1 MTTQRTTKAKEKA
14 RSRMR
19 EPEPSIFDAPADMRL
34 ETIVVD
40 ANQLYEF
47 LALGVVTPPRYRS
60 WRRWRTFIGDDGGW
74 RALGSAD
81 GVVQAVVDTGRP
93 VVLSF
98 ASPPLDASGILP
110 VSCLKSVTV
119 SSPEEMDDLSPRLR
133 KDDFFPVAAGVT
145 VDGDLSI
152 DRMEEAS
159 TPEVDAELSDR
170 LGRADRVVGGLA
182 GLLALFEGSKQVL
195 EVFSPFVSAGEA
207 VPPEYSV
214 SEADRFESG
223 LGTLIDLSAKKTS
236 GLLAALQAHY
246 VEGALDRSAALPAIC
261 ELLAGRAN
269 LDGWR
274 GVIQEIF
281 AGNREAEA
289 SMVADPGRDG
299 EDLLLRVLALILV
312 RLPNQMTVDD
322 LAAAASN
329 SDFPIGRRVA
339 CVAAGVVGWCQGL
352 EAQRMVKQSAFRDF
366 LCGLLAD
373 GIAARPG
380 LWSGARL
387 AESESTHAQKLIL
400 SEGDIEIVSA
410 RTAVP
415 LFWERPLAQIR
426 DWAHRHGDRHPDE
439 TVHYRFDKGCVE
451 VSTDEADYIV
461 EVEDGAGPL
470 KEISILAAVDFAKK
484 RKLTLTHWK
493 ALNEL
498 QMASRCRVFVDSD
511 SPKRCLFKVS
521 QLQDTWDQ
529 HEVDWAFDVL
539 SDAVKALWQSEIL
552 APEVKK
558 RESP

>member
-1 MTTQRTTKAKEKA
+1 MTTQQKTAKSTKPAK
-14 RSRMR
+14 SRAR
-19 EPEPSIFDAPADMRL
+19 EPEPGIFDAPADIGL

-47 LALGVVTPPRYRS
+47 LALGVVTPPRCRS

-74 RALGSAD
+74 RALGSAG
-81 GVVQAVVDTGRP
+81 GVVQAVVETGRP

-98 ASPPLDASGILP
+98 ESPPTDASGVVP
-110 VSCLKSVTV
+110 VACLKSVTV
-119 SSPEEMDDLSPRLR
+119 SSQEEMDDLSPRLR

-145 VDGDLSI
+145 VDNDLTI
-152 DRMEEAS
+152 ERMEEAS
-159 TPEVDAELSDR
+159 TPEVDAELSRR

-182 GLLALFEGSKQVL
+182 GLLALFDGSKQVL

-223 LGTLIDLSAKKTS
+223 LGTLLDLSGKATS
-236 GLLAALQAHY
+236 GLLAALQANY
-246 VEGALDRSAALPAIC
+246 VDGSMDRSAALPAIC

-274 GVIQEIF
+274 GVIQEVF

-289 SMVADPGRDG
+289 SMVADPARDG
-299 EDLLLRVLALILV
+299 EDLLLRVLALILI
-312 RLPNQMTVDD
+312 RLPHQMTVDD
-322 LAAAASN
+322 LAAAASK
-329 SDFPIGRRVA
+329 SEFPIGRRVA

-352 EAQRMVKQSAFRDF
+352 EAQRTVKQGPFRDF

-380 LWSGARL
+380 LWSRARL
-387 AESESTHAQKLIL
+387 AESESKHEQKLIL
-400 SEGDIEIVSA
+400 TEDGAEVVSA
-410 RTAVP
+410 KTAVP

-439 TVHYRFDKGCVE
+439 TVQYRFDKGCVE
-451 VSTDEADYIV
+451 VSTDEADYTV
-461 EVEDGAGPL
+461 EVEDREGRL
-470 KEISILAAVDFAKK
+470 KEISILASVDFAKK
-484 RKLTLTHWK
+484 KAVQLKHWK

-498 QMASRCRVFVDSD
+498 QAASRCCISVDHNAA
-511 SPKRCLFKVS
+511 KCVFKVS

-552 APEVKK
+552 APEMKK
-558 RESP
+558 R